1 LLKDYGLE
9 VQKLFLEM
17 MLEDATAYVRVANIY
32 KPENFDKSLR
42 PAAEFIK
49 EHSDKHKTMPDRLQ
63 ISATTGIK
71 LQPVPDLNEGHF
83 DWFMGEFES
92 FTKRQEIERAVLKAA
107 DLLEAGDF
115 DPIEKLIKDA
125 VQISLTKDMGTDYF
139 ADPAARIN
147 KYFNSGG
154 QVSTGWP
161 QLDRLL
167 YGGFS
172 RGELNIFA
180 GGSGSGKSLVMMNI
194 ALNWLQQGLSGV
206 YITLELSE
214 ELTSLR
220 TDAMLTQ
227 MSTKDIRKDIDT
239 TTMKV
244 MLVGKKSGQYR
255 VKGLPAQS
263 NINDIRSYIKE
274 VQIQTGI
281 KVDFMMID
289 YLDLLMPVSAKVS
302 PNDLFVKDKYV
313 SEELRN
319 LAKELGVLM
328 VTASQLNRSAVE
340 EIEFDHSHISGG
352 ISKINTADNVFGI
365 FTSRAMKERGKYQI
379 QCMKSRS
386 STGVGQKID
395 LEYNIETMRITDEGG
410 DEGTGYNKPQSSLM
424 DSIKAR
430 SQVKLADAE
439 STGTTSTKWEKPTG
453 THAWEYQSGG
463 KELKPEAAEKVTADV
478 QSAKLK
484 QLLGKIKTG

>member
-1 LLKDYGLE
+1 LLKDYSID

-17 MLEDATAYVRVANIY
+17 ILEDAASYVRVQNIY
-32 KPENFDKSLR
+32 NPENFDKSLR

-49 EHSDKHKTMPDRLQ
+49 EHSEKHKTLPDITQ
-63 ISATTGIK
+63 IAATTGLR
-71 LQPVPDLNEGHF
+71 LQAVPDLNEGHYE
-83 DWFMGEFES
+83 WFMEEFEA
-92 FTKRQEIERAVLKAA
+92 FTRRQELERAILKSA
-107 DLLEAGDF
+107 DLLEKGEYG
-115 DPIEKLIKDA
+115 PVEKLIKDA
-125 VQISLTKDMGTDYF
+125 VQISLTKNMGTDYF

-147 KYFNSGG
+147 NYFNSGG

-161 QLDRLL
+161 QMDRLL

-206 YITLELSE
+206 YVTLELSE
-214 ELTSLR
+214 DLTSLR
-220 TDAMLTQ
+220 TDAMLTN
-227 MSTKDIRKDIDT
+227 MSTKDIRRDINT
-239 TTMKV
+239 TELKV
-244 MLVGKKSGQYR
+244 KMMGKKSGNYQ

-263 NINDIRSYIKE
+263 NINDIRSYLKE
-274 VQIQTGI
+274 YQIQTS
-281 KVDFMMID
+281 KRVDFVMID
-289 YLDLLMPVSAKVS
+289 YLDLLMPISVKVN
-302 PNDLFVKDKYV
+302 PNDQFIKDKYV

-319 LAKELGVLM
+319 LAKELQILM

-340 EIEFDHSHISGG
+340 EVEFDHSHIAGG

-365 FTSRAMKERGKYQI
+365 FTSRSMKERGKYQI

-410 DEGTGYNKPQSSLM
+410 EDGDSGSRASKPSFM
-424 DSIKAR
+424 ETIKAR
-430 SQVKLADAE
+430 ASVTPTE
-439 STGTTSTKWEKPTG
+439 PVTTNNGWERAQPKPGVDPLDPT
-453 THAWEYQSGG
+453 
-463 KELKPEAAEKVTADV
+463 PKVGADV
-478 QSAKLK
+478 QSNKLK
-484 QLLGKIKTG
+484 QLLGSIKK

>member
-1 LLKDYGLE
+1 MLKEYGLD
-9 VQKLFLEM
+9 VQRLFLEM
-17 MLEDATAYVRVANIY
+17 MLEDAQSYVRVQNIY
-32 KPENFDKSLR
+32 NPQNFDKSLR

-49 EHSDKHKTMPDRLQ
+49 EHSDKFKTLPERTQ
-63 ISATTGIK
+63 ISAATGVK
-71 LQPVPDLNEGHF
+71 LQPVPDLNEGHY
-83 DWFMGEFES
+83 DWFMSEFES
-92 FTKRQEIERAVLKAA
+92 FTKRQELERAILKSA
-107 DLLEAGDF
+107 DLLEKGDF
-115 DPIEKLIKDA
+115 EPVEKLIKDA
-125 VQISLTKDMGTDYF
+125 VQISLTKDLGMDFWYDPEGMLTRYF
-139 ADPAARIN
+139 D
-147 KYFNSGG
+147 SGG

-161 QLDRLL
+161 QMDRLL

-194 ALNWLQQGLSGV
+194 ALNWVQQGLHGV

-214 ELTSLR
+214 ELTGLR
-220 TDAMLTQ
+220 TAAMLTD
-227 MSTKDIRKDIDT
+227 MSTKDIRRDKDAAAIKIK
-239 TTMKV
+239 MIGRKA
-244 MLVGKKSGQYR
+244 GSYQ
-255 VKGLPAQS
+255 VKALPAQS
-263 NINDIRSYIKE
+263 NINDIRAFLKEYQIK
-274 VQIQTGI
+274 TGH
-281 KVDFMMID
+281 KVDFIMID

-319 LAKELGVLM
+319 LAKELGILM

-410 DEGTGYNKPQSSLM
+410 EDGDQYSKKPSTSIM

-430 SQVKLADAE
+430 SQVTPAATSEDTPPWE
-439 STGTTSTKWEKPTG
+439 SPTPG
-453 THAWEYQSGG
+453 VDVAKVSG
-463 KELKPEAAEKVTADV
+463 DV